1 MRRGFSVSPE
11 VCVDEAKTPKMG
23 YEGNGS
29 EAQARLGDC
38 LWDAH
43 SAGGKIVEF
52 TAARSLADYE
62 ESELLQSL
70 VEKMLEIMAEAL
82 VEMQRHFPAEFA
94 RLDGGLRVIEVKAS
108 GAAVWRVVQEV
119 VPEMV
124 LQLQTMLDEWHQA

>member
-1 MRRGFSVSPE
+1 VN
-11 VCVDEAKTPKMG
+11 EAKTPKMG
-23 YEGNGS
+23 YEGKGA

-52 TAARSLADYE
+52 TSGRSLAEYE

-82 VEMQRHFPAEFA
+82 VEMRRHFPEEFA

-108 GAAVWRVVQEV
+108 GAEAWRVAQEV

-124 LQLQTMLDEWHQA
+124 VQLQTMLDEWHQA